1 MDLAEDLPPC
11 TLNNRTYRY
20 VLIVVDRLTKQ
31 RIFELLQTK
40 ETSELVEVM
49 HRRVFCEFG
58 LPRLII
64 LDRGSAFIS
73 HF

>member
-11 TLNNRTYRY
+11 MLNGRTYRH
-20 VLIVVDRLTKQ
+20 VLIVVDCLTKQ

-40 ETSELVEVM
+40 ETSKLVEVM

-64 LDRGSAFIS
+64 SDHGSAFTS